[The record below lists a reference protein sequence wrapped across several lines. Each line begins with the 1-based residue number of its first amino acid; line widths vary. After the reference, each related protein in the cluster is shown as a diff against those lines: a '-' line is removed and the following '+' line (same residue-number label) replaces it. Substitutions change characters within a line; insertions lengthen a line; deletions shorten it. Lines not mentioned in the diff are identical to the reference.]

1 MSHAVAP
8 ETMGAYVLRKVLA
21 SPPMVEVSGTQA
33 CIDPRR
39 RRGDAGGTARS
50 HVEPGQ
56 VVIQKH
62 APLLHSMRSEE
73 HTSELQSH
81 SDLVCRLL
89 LEKKKNTTTRRLQ
102 CTSTMIARRTKTIA

>member
-21 SPPMVEVSGTQA
+21 SPPMVEVSGPQA

-62 APLLHSMRSEE
+62 DSRMDVCGSLLVGEYYLARWKAILRER
-73 HTSELQSH
+73 LQSQPL
-81 SDLVCRLL
+81 DLSC
-89 LEKKKNTTTRRLQ
+89 K
-102 CTSTMIARRTKTIA
+102 